1 MLNTKILLNLV
12 SRTLSCNGCI
22 YFTKQ
27 NYCNWFYH
35 NGKGRSRSVP
45 EDVKKKGCSQRK
57 GVEAKGN
64 EMIQTLINKFEGE
77 II

>member
-1 MLNTKILLNLV
+1 
-12 SRTLSCNGCI
+12 
-22 YFTKQ
+22 
-27 NYCNWFYH
+27 
-35 NGKGRSRSVP
+35 VP